1 MKRWTVALLVLA
13 MLVAG
18 ATFAY
23 GQSAAGAA
31 QLGIDLISTE
41 AYPEMTLAITLP
53 SEMLVENGEIP
64 AFVVTENG
72 QPLTVLETDAESATR
87 VPQDVVLLIDT
98 SGSMAGRPIEDA
110 KAAARGF
117 LSQLSADD
125 RVALVSFAFKPAV
138 VSTFTSDRAAL
149 LAAIDGLQA
158 SGETAV
164 HDAIV
169 SAAGLAGQ
177 SDRQVTLVLLS
188 DGGDTVSVNTFDNAV
203 AAVKAAGVPVFAV
216 ALESGEWDPQ
226 ALQTLAT
233 ASGGRYLATADSG
246 ELTSLYE
253 SIARELTSRYFV
265 TFTSLAPNTKDLDIA
280 VTAEMGGQTASAG
293 TVIGNPLYA
302 SIATSAPAPI
312 VATMPPRWR
321 SSLVVV
327 LLFGAVAGFIGSI
340 GLMLIKP
347 KATLDRLDFYD
358 QATSARSAGDAVPG
372 SPAALRGKLVDA
384 VGYVAGRRGFT
395 KALHAKLEQAGLPL
409 RPNEYIF
416 MHLLGVLIVGVLSM
430 ALTRSFALSL
440 VVVLAAVAG
449 PLLLLENAIDKR
461 RSKFEEQL
469 PELLNLLSGSLR
481 AGWGMLQAVSLVVEQ
496 MPSPASDEFR
506 RVQTESRLGLSVE
519 EALENMAGRLQSD
532 DFKWTVAAINIQRE
546 VGGNL
551 AEVLDIVAT
560 TMRDRAELRRHISS
574 LTAEGR
580 LSGIILMVLP
590 FVELIMLLLVNP
602 SYLSTM
608 LTSPLGWLLM
618 GMGVLLL
625 IVGGIWLR
633 RAVSVEV

>member
-72 QPLTVLETDAESATR
+72 QPLTVLATDAESATR

-372 SPAALRGKLVDA
+372 SPAALRGKLFDA